1 MLCLQTDSKS
11 LLMFSFFSL
20 PFLHSSVFSFLQPW
34 GLFMT
39 WSSLLFT
46 ASPLCHT
53 GLPKTPL
60 FTQLG
65 ETNHRV
71 FNSPVCPTGELRL
84 SQLAEDCKKRG
95 KKAFGEDVFLFEA
108 PLASTTPPSC
118 SRSVTNQCSGR
129 NCHSAAQ

>member
-1 MLCLQTDSKS
+1 
-11 LLMFSFFSL
+11 
-20 PFLHSSVFSFLQPW
+20 
-34 GLFMT
+34 MT

-84 SQLAEDCKKRG
+84 SQLAEDCKKGG
-95 KKAFGEDVFLFEA
+95 KKHLGRTSFSLKH
-108 PLASTTPPSC
+108 LLLPP
-118 SRSVTNQCSGR
+118 RLPP
-129 NCHSAAQ
+129 AAVQ